1 MHKTVTSWLI
11 WSREREW
18 WENKM
23 LFPLVL
29 KDLWANWNNT
39 GSCAVHYYFFTLNHI
54 DFDSHRRYSGLV
66 EIVHMMHKKSLCESL
81 LLIRMNN
88 ILWCEVPQSRTKF
101 WLGGYDQECIARQL
115 QVLSHTA
122 GLLCTTCILY
132 RNQYRN
138 QTWLTPRVY
147 TDDSTQILF
156 LIVWHPRVVIYPQ

>member
-1 MHKTVTSWLI
+1 MIDLI
-11 WSREREW
+11 ERENDKQISGFVSACL
-18 WENKM
+18 ER
-23 LFPLVL
+23 FVSQL
-29 KDLWANWNNT
+29 KQYRQ
-39 GSCAVHYYFFTLNHI
+39 SMHYYFFTLHHHI
-54 DFDSHRRYSGLV
+54 DFDSHGRYYGLV
-66 EIVHMMHKKSLCESL
+66 EIIDMMLKKSLCESL

-138 QTWLTPRVY
+138 QT
-147 TDDSTQILF
+147 
-156 LIVWHPRVVIYPQ
+156 